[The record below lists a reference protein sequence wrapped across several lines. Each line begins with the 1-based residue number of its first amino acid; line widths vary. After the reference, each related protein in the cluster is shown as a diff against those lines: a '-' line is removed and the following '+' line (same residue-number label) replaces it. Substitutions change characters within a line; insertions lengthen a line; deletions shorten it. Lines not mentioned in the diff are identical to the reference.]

1 MTNRKRVRPGVNID
15 SFGASTNKSS
25 VTKIKSILKQIDLEV
40 QKFVHDIVN
49 DSSDDVSDLYFKTEF
64 LGMLYG
70 ISLFSTQTKAT
81 ARKEWPVVDFLELGR
96 SGKLELEINAAV
108 KKLLLTVRDPKN
120 KTEEHSEEIIQV
132 N

>member
-1 MTNRKRVRPGVNID
+1 MTNVKRVRPGANID
-15 SFGASTNKSS
+15 SFGTITNKSG
-25 VTKIKSILKQIDLEV
+25 VMKIKSILKQIDLEV
-40 QKFVHDIVN
+40 QKFVYDIVN

-81 ARKEWPVVDFLELGR
+81 ARKEWPIVDFLELGK

-120 KTEEHSEEIIQV
+120 KTDGHSKEIIQV